1 MIVDVKNYET
11 MQGALEALCSFLRAH
26 GVSSDCI
33 FDSKLV
39 ACELLGNVLRH
50 ADGQAKL
57 QGEIKDGFLEL
68 KILTAKVFPI
78 IEKSVCVDVLSEHGR
93 GLFLVQEVCEH
104 RVFTEDDG
112 VRVYIRIK

>member
-1 MIVDVKNYET
+1 MIVDVKNYDS
-11 MQGALEALCSFLRAH
+11 MQVALEALCSFLRVQ

-50 ADGQAKL
+50 SNGAARL

-68 KILTAKVFPI
+68 KILTDDVFPI
-78 IEKSVCVDVLSEHGR
+78 TECNVCADVLSEHGR
-93 GLFLVQEVCEH
+93 GLFLVREVCEQ
-104 RVFTEDDG
+104 RVFNEEDG
-112 VRVYIRIK
+112 VRVCIKIE